1 MSNRKLIAE
10 EIVDA
15 LRRHPACTFET
26 LVADCSEFTWDQ
38 LFSEVDRMRGLGEL
52 RLTPGADGRYVI
64 GLPRADGL
72 HEAETV
78 VRTGLL
84 SP

>member
-1 MSNRKLIAE
+1 VSNRKLIAE
-10 EIVDA
+10 EIVEA

-26 LVADCSEFTWDQ
+26 LVAECSEFTWDQ

-64 GLPRADGL
+64 RLPRTDDL
-72 HEAETV
+72 QEIETV
-78 VRTGLL
+78 PRTRLL
-84 SP
+84 NP